1 MCSRSCIGALVNLL
15 AGCTAYRLLH
25 STKFETPKFEF
36 SACVIKRITA
46 RQAEVDF
53 LVLAENPNPVA
64 IEGVS
69 ADYEL
74 YLDNSRFAADEA
86 VAV

>member
-1 MCSRSCIGALVNLL
+1 M
-15 AGCTAYRLLH
+15 
-25 STKFETPKFEF
+25 
-36 SACVIKRITA
+36 
-46 RQAEVDF
+46 
-53 LVLAENPNPVA
+53 AENPNPVA
-64 IEGVS
+64 IKGVS

>member
-1 MCSRSCIGALVNLL
+1 
-15 AGCTAYRLLH
+15 
-25 STKFETPKFEF
+25 
-36 SACVIKRITA
+36 VIKRITA

-53 LVLAENPNPVA
+53 LVPAENPNPVA